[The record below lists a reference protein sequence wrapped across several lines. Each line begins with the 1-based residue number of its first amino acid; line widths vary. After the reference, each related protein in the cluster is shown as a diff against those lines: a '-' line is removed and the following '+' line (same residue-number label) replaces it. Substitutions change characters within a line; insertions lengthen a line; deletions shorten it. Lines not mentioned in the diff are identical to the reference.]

1 MQADPERISSPSHRP
16 RLTDRGLLRRSYRLL
31 GMIAVATLG
40 TLLVAAYLVPFPA
53 RAWYRET
60 LAPSA
65 DGVSMAQDES
75 GYLHIVYSRHTS
87 FDRVLSYMTNAGG
100 KWSSRDLDPG
110 STCCASVAM
119 DSRGRVHA
127 AYTWWNS
134 TYPPVVR
141 YVTWDGQHA
150 NITPILSRT
159 WVGSASIAV
168 DSQDHVHLAFIA
180 SGKDYTSWNLF
191 YGTNSGGTWNVSSVL
206 ENSSV
211 NSLFSAS
218 LAVDAQDRVYI
229 GAGLSQEAGSV
240 GVFSRSG
247 NGWRFEPVDNVSG
260 WVKSVSLAV
269 DPLGHLHLAYLSS
282 ETGLLRY
289 ATNLGGT
296 WTKTDVGP
304 SSGMFVTLRLD
315 SSERPHIAF
324 SDRPIGIAYA
334 TDASGVWTTSHIE
347 EQPSLSGEPYSFALS
362 VESGGAAHVLAVES
376 IPPSGNALYS
386 YSNTPPTF
394 TVDAYLVRFTPLL
407 VYWGAGFG
415 ASAVGILV
423 LVRTRAARGVRRE
436 RRAWGAARYQELAR
450 LRRP

>member
-1 MQADPERISSPSHRP
+1 ERTSPSPHRR
-16 RLTDRGLLRRSYRLL
+16 RLTEGGLLRRSYRLL

-40 TLLVAAYLVPFPA
+40 TILVAAYLVPFPA
-53 RAWYRET
+53 RAWYRDT

-87 FDRVLSYMTNAGG
+87 FDRVLTYMTNAGG

-168 DSQDHVHLAFIA
+168 DS
-180 SGKDYTSWNLF
+180 
-191 YGTNSGGTWNVSSVL
+191 
-206 ENSSV
+206 
-211 NSLFSAS
+211 
-218 LAVDAQDRVYI
+218 
-229 GAGLSQEAGSV
+229 
-240 GVFSRSG
+240 
-247 NGWRFEPVDNVSG
+247 
-260 WVKSVSLAV
+260 
-269 DPLGHLHLAYLSS
+269 LGHLHLAYLSS

-347 EQPSLSGEPYSFALS
+347 EQPS
-362 VESGGAAHVLAVES
+362 
-376 IPPSGNALYS
+376 
-386 YSNTPPTF
+386 
-394 TVDAYLVRFTPLL
+394 
-407 VYWGAGFG
+407 
-415 ASAVGILV
+415 
-423 LVRTRAARGVRRE
+423 
-436 RRAWGAARYQELAR
+436 
-450 LRRP
+450 